1 MQELVLTFEAI
12 LLVSLRVVPTL
23 AFAAPFTLLRIPP
36 LIRILVGLA
45 LALVLVGGRQGE
57 ILAALAAGSSLVTIA
72 AGELLIGGAIALCL
86 QLAFGAIL
94 WAGGAVDIQA
104 GFGLAM
110 VADPT
115 TQAQMP
121 LAGTI
126 FVYAAAAV
134 FCGMG
139 GMFDLLALWSA
150 SLDILPFAAS
160 TGSLNPVAL
169 AMLLSAVFLIATG
182 LFGLVMLVIFLLD
195 VAIAFMSRTLPQ
207 MNVLLLGFQI
217 KSMAMLVTLPIT
229 VAISGAL
236 ILRLLRIALETAPGL
251 VVSGS
256 A

>member
-1 MQELVLTFEAI
+1 MQEIVLTFEAI

-23 AFAAPFTLLRIPP
+23 VFAAPFTLLRIPP
-36 LIRILVGLA
+36 LIRVLVGLA
-45 LALVLVGGRQGE
+45 LALALVGGRQDE
-57 ILAALAAGSSLVTIA
+57 IVAVLAAGSSLVTIA

-121 LAGTI
+121 LAGTV
-126 FVYAAAAV
+126 FVYVAAAV
-134 FCGMG
+134 FFGTG

-150 SLDILPFAAS
+150 SLEIFPFAAGTRS
-160 TGSLNPVAL
+160 FDPAAL
-169 AMLLSAVFLIATG
+169 AVLLSSTFLFATG
-182 LFGLVMLVIFLLD
+182 LFGLVMLVVFLLD

-207 MNVLLLGFQI
+207 MNVLLLGFQV
-217 KSMAMLVTLPIT
+217 KSLAMLATLPMA
-229 VAISGAL
+229 VALSSAIV
-236 ILRLLRIALETAPGL
+236 LRLLRVALETAPRLL
-251 VVSGS
+251 VPGG